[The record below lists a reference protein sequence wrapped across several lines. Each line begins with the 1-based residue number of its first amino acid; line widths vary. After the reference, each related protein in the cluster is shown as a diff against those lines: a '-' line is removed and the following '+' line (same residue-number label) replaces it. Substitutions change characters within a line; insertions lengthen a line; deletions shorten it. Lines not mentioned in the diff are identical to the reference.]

1 MKQREAYKLITNEP
15 AKGRLE
21 RGECPSC
28 GLPKSKWKRRIDWRC
43 CSTKCTEKW
52 THEIVTYGWPDLR
65 IKAFKRDKFTCV
77 KCGHK
82 PMEKTYEG
90 KMISD
95 TSKLIG
101 DHIKP
106 IALGGDQWEIDN
118 VQTLCL
124 KCDKIKTKED
134 AGEIAKERRKEK
146 RISIGQEELL

>member
-1 MKQREAYKLITNEP
+1 MKQRSGYALRTTKLQ
-15 AKGRLE
+15 RE
-21 RGECPSC
+21 RMKNDKCPSC
-28 GLPKSKWKRRIDWRC
+28 GLLKSKWKRRTDWRC
-43 CSTKCTEKW
+43 CCVECTEKFDEGYYLYW
-52 THEIVTYGWPDLR
+52 SDFR
-65 IKAFKRDKFTCV
+65 IRTFIRDKFTCV